1 VAQVPLS
8 SASSDLSSVTA
19 NDEHSDLAAVRNN
32 LFHSEAIDRVYR
44 GRGSGIQLLA
54 LTGQR
59 IMMVERTTWAGRLAL
74 TSVPYG
80 RVSAVSLLAEDDQP
94 IDMATT
100 IGIRVTSLAFE
111 LNCGNAPQAQQA
123 HDLIT
128 WSILH

>member
-1 VAQVPLS
+1 
-8 SASSDLSSVTA
+8 
-19 NDEHSDLAAVRNN
+19 LAAVRDN

-59 IMMVERTTWAGRLAL
+59 IMMVERTTWSGRLAL
-74 TSVPYG
+74 TSIPYG

-94 IDMATT
+94 IDRAST
-100 IGIRVTSLAFE
+100 IGIRVTSMAFE
-111 LNCGNAPQAQQA
+111 LNCANAAQARQA